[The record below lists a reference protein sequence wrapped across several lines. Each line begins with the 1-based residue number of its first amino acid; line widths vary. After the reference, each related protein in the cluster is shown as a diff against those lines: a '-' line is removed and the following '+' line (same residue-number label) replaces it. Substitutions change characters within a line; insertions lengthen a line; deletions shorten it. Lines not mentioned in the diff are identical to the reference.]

1 MSVLR
6 RGAPERDPIARPV
19 DFVDQRLGAAPV
31 LKKTLSYVF
40 PDHWSFLLGEI
51 ALYAFVM
58 LIATGTY
65 LALFFVPSHSA
76 TVYHGSFAP
85 LQGTSGTEAYM
96 STVRISFDVPAG
108 LLIRQAHHW
117 AANIFIAAILIHLM
131 RVFWTGAFRKPREL
145 NWLIGVTMLML
156 AIVEG
161 FAGYSLPD
169 DLLSGMGLAIAY
181 AVALSLPLIG
191 GQLATLLFD
200 GRYPGGEDFWP
211 RLFIAHVFIFP
222 MVIGALIAVHLAII
236 MRQHHAQFPGPGRR
250 ERNVVGTPLWPGYAL
265 RSLGWFA
272 MVAGVIMLLGGL
284 IQINPIFQ
292 WGPYE
297 TWRSTNG
304 AQPDWFLG
312 WLIGGLRLMP
322 AFEPRFG
329 GQTWIPNPFFGGALF
344 PLICFGTLY
353 LWPWFEQRF
362 LTRDFRRHDLLDRPR
377 DNPLRTAIG
386 AGFFAWVFIVF
397 AAGAADRL
405 LVSAGISYIGQVWF
419 FRIAAIVGP
428 FIVGRITYKICAELR
443 DTGRH
448 PLRGFSGRRVE
459 RAPTD
464 GYATVS
470 ESVGDREPAARP
482 PDRAS
487 AAGTAPGEPSRTRT
501 GDLR

>member
-6 RGAPERDPIARPV
+6 RDRAPDRPRDRPRERGEDDPLARPV
-19 DFVDQRLGAAPV
+19 AFVDQRLGTTPL
-31 LKKTLSYVF
+31 LKKAMAYVF

-65 LALFFVPSHSA
+65 LALFFVPSHGE
-76 TVYHGSFAP
+76 TVYHGSYAP
-85 LQGTSGTEAYM
+85 LQGATGSEAYM

-108 LLIRQAHHW
+108 LLMRQAHHW

-131 RVFWTGAFRKPREL
+131 RIFWTGAFRKPREL
-145 NWLIGVTMLML
+145 NWIVGVTMLML

-181 AVALSLPLIG
+181 AVAVSLPLIG
-191 GQLATLLFD
+191 GQAALLLFD

-222 MVIGALIAVHLAII
+222 MIIAALIAVHLAII
-236 MRQHHAQFPGPGRR
+236 MRQHHSQFPGPGRR

-265 RSLGWFA
+265 RTLGWFA
-272 MVAGVIMLLGGL
+272 MVCAVIMLLGGL
-284 IQINPIFQ
+284 VQINPVFQ

-322 AFEPRFG
+322 GWELRFG
-329 GQTWIPNPFFGGALF
+329 GHTWIPNPFFGGALF
-344 PLICFGTLY
+344 PLVCFAVLY
-353 LWPWFEQRF
+353 IWPWFEQRF
-362 LTRDFRRHDLLDRPR
+362 ITKDFRRHDLLDRPR

-386 AGFFAWVFIVF
+386 AAFFAWVFVVF
-397 AAGAADRL
+397 AAGSADRL
-405 LVSAGISYIGQVWF
+405 LVAAGFSYVGQIWF
-419 FRIAAIVGP
+419 FRIAAFVAP
-428 FIVGRITYKICAELR
+428 LIVGRMTYVICRELR

-448 PLRGFSGRRVE
+448 PLRGIGR
-459 RAPTD
+459 
-464 GYATVS
+464 
-470 ESVGDREPAARP
+470 
-482 PDRAS
+482 
-487 AAGTAPGEPSRTRT
+487 
-501 GDLR
+501 